1 MYQVIKRDGKIV
13 DFNIQKISEA
23 ITKAFIAC
31 GKQYHP
37 SVIDLISLHVTSDF
51 EKKIKDD
58 RIAVEDI
65 QDSVEKVLS
74 ESGYADVAKA
84 YILYR
89 RQREKVRNIHSTVLN
104 YKDLVD
110 NYLKINDWRVKEN
123 STVTYSVGGLILS
136 NSGAITANYWLSE
149 VYDDEVANAHR
160 NADLHL
166 HDLSMLTGYCAGWS
180 LKQLIQEGLGGVPGK
195 ITSSPANHLST
206 LCNQMVNFL
215 GIMQNE
221 WAGAQAFS
229 SFDTYL
235 APFVKIDNLTQK
247 EVKQAIQSF
256 VYGVNTPSRWGT
268 QAPFSN
274 ITLDW
279 VVPNDLKNLPAI
291 VGGKECDFTYGDCK
305 KEMDMVNKAF
315 IEIMIEGDANGRG
328 FQYPI
333 PTYSITKDFDWSET
347 ENNKLLF
354 EMTAKYGTPYFSNY
368 INSDMEPSDVRSMC
382 CRLRLDLRE
391 LRKKSGGFFGS
402 GESTGSIGVVTINLP
417 KLAYLSADEKEFYE
431 RLDKLMD
438 IAARSLK
445 TKRTVITELM
455 EQGLYPYTKR
465 YLGTFDNHFSTIG
478 LVGMNEAALNAK
490 WLRADL
496 TDPRAQRFAR
506 DVLNH
511 MRERLSDYQEQYGD
525 LYNLEATPAES
536 TTYRFAKHDKEL
548 FPDIITANMN
558 GTPYYT
564 NSSHLPVGY
573 TEDIFSALDIQ
584 DDLQTLYTSGT
595 VFHAFLGEKLPD
607 WKAAAT
613 LVRKIAE
620 NYKLPYYT
628 MSPTYSVCRDHGYIS
643 GEAFT
648 CPICGKK
655 TEVYSRITG
664 YYRPV
669 QNWNDGK
676 AQEYKDRR
684 LYNIGRSVLT
694 HHGPNAAPVDTPIYV
709 EPATATASIA
719 YGAVAA
725 QVAPKA
731 VFMDAQAQAEA
742 KVEEA
747 PKAQQEVPSDAEIY
761 LFKTPTC
768 PNCKAAS
775 VLLDKAGIKY
785 TALNADEN
793 KELVETFGVKQAP
806 TLVIKNGDGFEK
818 YRGVSDIKGW
828 LMNN

>member
-1 MYQVIKRDGKIV
+1 MYKVRKREGKIV
-13 DFNIQKISEA
+13 SFDIKKIGDA
-23 ITKAFIAC
+23 IKKAFDSVDR
-31 GKQYHP
+31 KYDDN
-37 SVIDLISLHVTSDF
+37 VIDFLALKVTADF
-51 EKKIKDD
+51 EPKLKDTI
-58 RIAVEDI
+58 IAVEDI
-65 QDSVEKVLS
+65 QDSVEAVLIAA
-74 ESGYADVAKA
+74 GYADVAKS

-89 RQREKVRNIHSTVLN
+89 KLHEKMRNMKSTVLD
-104 YKDLVD
+104 YKDVV
-110 NYLKINDWRVKEN
+110 NSYINVTDWRVKEN

-149 VYDDEVANAHR
+149 VYDEEIANAHR
-160 NADLHL
+160 SAAIHL

-195 ITSSPANHLST
+195 ITSSPAKHLST

-235 APFVKIDNLTQK
+235 APFVKIDNLNYHD
-247 EVKQAIQSF
+247 VKQCIQSF
-256 VYGVNTPSRWGT
+256 IYGVNTPSRWGT
-268 QAPFSN
+268 QAPFTN

-279 VVPNDLKNLPAI
+279 TVPNDLAELNAI
-291 VGGKECDFTYGDCK
+291 IGGKEVDFKYKDCQ
-305 KEMDMVNKAF
+305 KEMDMINKAF

-417 KLAYLSADEKEFYE
+417 RIAYLATDEQDFYD
-431 RLDKLMD
+431 RLEKLMN

-445 TKRTVITELM
+445 VKRNVITKLLNE
-455 EQGLYPYTKR
+455 GLYPYTKR
-465 YLGTFDNHFSTIG
+465 YLGSFSNHFSTIG
-478 LVGMNEAALNAK
+478 LIGMNEVGLNAK

-496 TDPRAQRFAR
+496 THEKTQKFAKE
-506 DVLNH
+506 VLNF
-511 MRERLSDYQEQYGD
+511 MREKLSDYQEEYGD

-548 FPDIITANMN
+548 YPDIITASEPDH
-558 GTPYYT
+558 TPYYT
-564 NSSHLPVGY
+564 NSSHLPVDF
-573 TEDIFSALDIQ
+573 TDDIFMALDIQ
-584 DDLQTLYTSGT
+584 DELQTLYTSGT
-595 VFHAFLGEKLPD
+595 VFHAFLGERLTD
-607 WKAAAT
+607 WKAAAN

-628 MSPTYSVCRDHGYIS
+628 MSPTYSVCQTHGYIN
-643 GEAFT
+643 GEEFT
-648 CPICGKK
+648 CPICGKE

-669 QNWNDGK
+669 KNWNDGK
-676 AQEYKDRR
+676 AEEYKNRKV
-684 LYNIGRSVLT
+684 YNLEHSELRHNCCANEKETDSKCEMQDGI
-694 HHGPNAAPVDTPIYV
+694 
-709 EPATATASIA
+709 
-719 YGAVAA
+719 
-725 QVAPKA
+725 
-731 VFMDAQAQAEA
+731 M
-742 KVEEA
+742 
-747 PKAQQEVPSDAEIY
+747 
-761 LFKTPTC
+761 LFTKKNC
-768 PNCKAAS
+768 PNCKAAKT
-775 VLLDKAGIKY
+775 LLNKEDIKY
-785 TALNADEN
+785 ETIDAEANAQMSKD
-793 KELVETFGVKQAP
+793 LGIKQAP
-806 TLVIKNGDGFEK
+806 TLVVIKNGEVSK
-818 YRGVSDIKGW
+818 YNNVSSIKKYLGSIKCTTV
-828 LMNN
+828 